1 MLLVLCFTDSS
12 HGMRLA
18 TRAFDTRKWA
28 TRSAGSAV
36 TPHHWRGGRRLI
48 GRLDALT
55 AACYG
60 LKYEDYQAVLAAFKD
75 GSIPANKKKTRLEA
89 FNDILLDGWPSVEQ
103 TE

>member
-1 MLLVLCFTDSS
+1 MGD
-12 HGMRLA
+12 
-18 TRAFDTRKWA
+18 AFRRFRSDT
-28 TRSAGSAV
+28 
-36 TPHHWRGGRRLI
+36 TPLEGGRRLI

-89 FNDILLDGWPSVEQ
+89 FNDILLDGWPSVEE

>member
-1 MLLVLCFTDSS
+1 
-12 HGMRLA
+12 MRLA
-18 TRAFDTRKWA
+18 IRAFDTRKWA

-36 TPHHWRGGRRLI
+36 TPHHWRGRRLI
-48 GRLDALT
+48 GHLDALT

-75 GSIPANKKKTRLEA
+75 GSIPANEKKTRLEA
-89 FNDILLDGWPSVEQ
+89 FNDILFDGWPPVEE

>member
-1 MLLVLCFTDSS
+1 MLLALCFTDFSY
-12 HGMRLA
+12 GMRLA

-36 TPHHWRGGRRLI
+36 TPHHWRRRGPI

-60 LKYEDYQAVLAAFKD
+60 LKHEAYQAVLAAFKD
-75 GSIPANKKKTRLEA
+75 ESIPANEKKTRLEA
-89 FNDILLDGWPSVEQ
+89 FNDILLDGWPSVEE